1 MVFFYPQ
8 NQKRRSF
15 TITKP
20 KTLEQLRAEKE
31 RAETLGSEVI
41 LTPEDGHSYGFYSDK
56 AYVKRIVV
64 ENTVDF
70 FEDKLKK

>member
-1 MVFFYPQ
+1 M
-8 NQKRRSF
+8 
-15 TITKP
+15 TKP

-41 LTPEDGHSYGFYSDK
+41 LTSEDGYSYELYSDK

>member
-1 MVFFYPQ
+1 MKHLQ
-8 NQKRRSF
+8 QK
-15 TITKP
+15 IV
-20 KTLEQLRAEKE
+20 EQLRAEKE